1 MVIWHQSKAKINR
14 LFGSGPPETRTTH
27 EPTCRFPQEIVEMIV
42 AQSDDLDTLKACS
55 LACRSWYIAA
65 LPHIHHTLILKEGRS
80 DKRHDKL
87 KPLSKLHKL
96 GLAPLV
102 KQITVHQ
109 QRDSS
114 WFTPEAFSRRDLHC
128 LSPFTNVR
136 TLRLDSLDVS
146 RFTPDMEH
154 HFKHFSP
161 TLRSIMLPNPCCT
174 PRQLSYF
181 LSFFSNLDD
190 ICIIGES
197 KHRPHTT
204 SDAELVPFSTQGLQ
218 GQLMLYNCRWIKTWT
233 QLITSCGG
241 LRFRCMHLY
250 KVGTC
255 APILFEACAETLETL
270 RIYPRDGS
278 VGKLFNVGLSMD

>member
-1 MVIWHQSKAKINR
+1 
-14 LFGSGPPETRTTH
+14 
-27 EPTCRFPQEIVEMIV
+27 MIV

-102 KQITVHQ
+102 KQITVQ
-109 QRDSS
+109 QQHNSP
-114 WFTPEAFSRRDLHC
+114 WFTPQAFSRRDLHYF
-128 LSPFTNVR
+128 SPFANVR
-136 TLRLDSLDVS
+136 ILRLDFLDIS
-146 RFTPDMEH
+146 RFTPDMER

-161 TLRSIMLPNPCCT
+161 TLRSIVLRHPCCT

-190 ICIIGES
+190 ICIMGES
-197 KHRPHTT
+197 KHQPYTT
-204 SDAELVPFSTQGLQ
+204 PDTELVPFSAQGLQ
-218 GQLMLYNCRWIKTWT
+218 GKLTLYKYRWVKTWT

-241 LRFRCMHLY
+241 LRFRRMHLH

-270 RIYPRDGS
+270 RIYPTDVS
-278 VGKLFNVGLSMD
+278 VGGWFNAGLSMD